1 MAFNI
6 QTAEGIGS
14 QLGRLLD
21 MVRGGSET
29 LQRVTE
35 CCVLASVDRRGEGLK
50 GGTDRLQIC
59 PRGTITGCQSDVHD
73 HERERDGHPI
83 QFDSHREWA
92 ITDVRVAG
100 ATEENRSA
108 LGS

>member
-1 MAFNI
+1 MTFNI

-21 MVRGGSET
+21 MVRGGSDT

-50 GGTDRLQIC
+50 G
-59 PRGTITGCQSDVHD
+59 ITGCQSDVHD